1 MSTRHDLL
9 SPLDERIRAWATS
22 VEVRPHALDRISQ
35 ERDQIRQLLNN
46 HPLRHVE
53 AAVVQHFID
62 VAKLKNPGD
71 IYSALV
77 SAIQSFVQ
85 KLEDELNTLRELLS
99 SDGKPKPLPGGTP
112 EQVLHSLGTKLTE
125 AQQERDQLYEKM
137 QRLSSGMQ
145 SLKLQPEPVPS
156 PLSLPEAHR
165 LAGRFEARVRGE
177 LNNRQAQ
184 LQKELEAL
192 GLPSALLSGS
202 AHHSLQEEIESYLTN
217 QKECEQARVFIG
229 QLDQLGATRASVQGV
244 EWTSVFDALQDEVV
258 NARSELETYRAQI
271 GVFRRRVQRLEGS
284 AALIAG
290 APVTNLLEARGLLK
304 TLTEELEMSRKRR
317 LDTASEKARKLY
329 FALSEMPLAV
339 EEKQFVPIF
348 ELRKLGLLK
357 TVEDEV

>member
-1 MSTRHDLL
+1 
-9 SPLDERIRAWATS
+9 
-22 VEVRPHALDRISQ
+22 
-35 ERDQIRQLLNN
+35 
-46 HPLRHVE
+46 
-53 AAVVQHFID
+53 
-62 VAKLKNPGD
+62 
-71 IYSALV
+71 
-77 SAIQSFVQ
+77 
-85 KLEDELNTLRELLS
+85 
-99 SDGKPKPLPGGTP
+99 
-112 EQVLHSLGTKLTE
+112 
-125 AQQERDQLYEKM
+125 
-137 QRLSSGMQ
+137 
-145 SLKLQPEPVPS
+145 
-156 PLSLPEAHR
+156 
-165 LAGRFEARVRGE
+165 
-177 LNNRQAQ
+177 
-184 LQKELEAL
+184 
-192 GLPSALLSGS
+192 
-202 AHHSLQEEIESYLTN
+202 LTN

-348 ELRKLGLLK
+348 DLRKLGLHK